1 MIEQKY
7 TEVFEFIKLNL
18 VPKNQFDESQKEIFR
33 LKSALENATEKLNEM
48 KLECEEQKDTIDI
61 IQAEKDSLQA
71 EKVNLEATKKTF
83 EVKLNEVCL
92 KLKQKTKQYDSLLKS
107 QREQTILEMTKNS
120 KQKDVETNK
129 ADIQKIKEEPNE
141 IRIVNV
147 PSSIPACQN
156 GSTTKTGTKRKLS
169 SKEDVQRTKAKR
181 KKSMLSREAG
191 PSSSRTTTKP
201 TRKFSCESCLDNWG
215 LEIKYHYLG
224 NPEKSD
230 APDPKQSI
238 QTFSSFEDYKNH
250 HIVAHSLSLEYVCK
264 EESCHLYSDHNDQ
277 GLWPHGDINCE
288 ICNLSFKLQKHHDE
302 HMKFEHAD
310 INMLGN
316 KETYDLFLKYQGVSD
331 Q

>member
-33 LKSALENATEKLNEM
+33 LKSALDNATEKLNEM
-48 KLECEEQKDTIDI
+48 QLECEEQKDTIDI

-71 EKVNLEATKKTF
+71 EKENLEATKKTF
-83 EVKLNEVCL
+83 EVKFNEVSL
-92 KLKQKTKQYDSLLKS
+92 KLKQKTKQYDFLLKS
-107 QREQTILEMTKNS
+107 QTKN
-120 KQKDVETNK
+120 QKDAESIT
-129 ADIQKIKEEPNE
+129 AGIQKIKEEPNE

-147 PSSIPACQN
+147 PSSTPARQN
-156 GSTTKTGTKRKLS
+156 GSTTKTGTKRVHS
-169 SKEDVQRTKAKR
+169 SKDEVQRTKAKR
-181 KKSMLSREAG
+181 KKSMLSKTDN
-191 PSSSRTTTKP
+191 PSSSRTTGTTKP
-201 TRKFSCESCLDNWG
+201 THKFSCESCLDNWG

-224 NPEKSD
+224 NPEKRD
-230 APDPKQSI
+230 APDPKQNI

-310 INMLGN
+310 INMLSN

>member
-33 LKSALENATEKLNEM
+33 LKSALDTATEKLNEM
-48 KLECEEQKDTIDI
+48 QLECEEQKDTIDI

-71 EKVNLEATKKTF
+71 EKENLEATKKTF
-83 EVKLNEVCL
+83 EVKFNEVSL
-92 KLKQKTKQYDSLLKS
+92 KLKQKTKQYDFLLKS
-107 QREQTILEMTKNS
+107 QTKN
-120 KQKDVETNK
+120 QKDAESIT

-147 PSSIPACQN
+147 PSSTPARQN
-156 GSTTKTGTKRKLS
+156 GSTTKTGTKRVHP
-169 SKEDVQRTKAKR
+169 SKDEVQRTKAKR
-181 KKSMLSREAG
+181 KKSMLSKEAV
-191 PSSSRTTTKP
+191 PSSRTTTKP
-201 TRKFSCESCLDNWG
+201 PRKFSCESCLDNWG

-230 APDPKQSI
+230 APDPKQNI

-288 ICNLSFKLQKHHDE
+288 ICNLSFKLQKHHNE

-310 INMLGN
+310 INMLSN
-316 KETYDLFLKYQGVSD
+316 KETFDLFLKYQGV
-331 Q
+331 

>member
-7 TEVFEFIKLNL
+7 TEVFEFIKSNL

-48 KLECEEQKDTIDI
+48 QLECEDQKDTIDI

-71 EKVNLEATKKTF
+71 EKENLEATKKTF
-83 EVKLNEVCL
+83 EVKFNEVSL
-92 KLKQKTKQYDSLLKS
+92 KLKQKTKQYDFLLKS
-107 QREQTILEMTKNS
+107 QTKN
-120 KQKDVETNK
+120 QKDAESITV
-129 ADIQKIKEEPNE
+129 DIQKIKEEPNE

-147 PSSIPACQN
+147 PSSTPARQN
-156 GSTTKTGTKRKLS
+156 GSTTKTGTKRVHS
-169 SKEDVQRTKAKR
+169 SKDEVQRTKAKR
-181 KKSMLSREAG
+181 KKSMLPKADNL
-191 PSSSRTTTKP
+191 SSSRTTTKP
-201 TRKFSCESCLDNWG
+201 THKFSCESCLDNWG

-224 NPEKSD
+224 NPEKRD
-230 APDPKQSI
+230 APDPKQNI

-310 INMLGN
+310 INMLSN

>member
-18 VPKNQFDESQKEIFR
+18 IPKNQFDESQKEIFR
-33 LKSALENATEKLNEM
+33 LKSALDNATEKLNEM
-48 KLECEEQKDTIDI
+48 QLECEEQKDTIDI

-71 EKVNLEATKKTF
+71 EKENLEATKKTF
-83 EVKLNEVCL
+83 EVKFNEVSL
-92 KLKQKTKQYDSLLKS
+92 KLKQKTKQYDFLLKS
-107 QREQTILEMTKNS
+107 QTKN
-120 KQKDVETNK
+120 QKDAESIT
-129 ADIQKIKEEPNE
+129 AGIQKIKEEANE

-147 PSSIPACQN
+147 PSSTPARQN
-156 GSTTKTGTKRKLS
+156 GSTTKTGTKRVHS
-169 SKEDVQRTKAKR
+169 SKDDIQRTKAKR
-181 KKSMLSREAG
+181 KKSMLSKEAD
-191 PSSSRTTTKP
+191 PSSRTTTKP
-201 TRKFSCESCLDNWG
+201 THKFSCESCLDNWG

-224 NPEKSD
+224 NPEKRD
-230 APDPKQSI
+230 APDPKQNI

-310 INMLGN
+310 INMLSN

>member
-33 LKSALENATEKLNEM
+33 LKSALDNATEKLNEM
-48 KLECEEQKDTIDI
+48 QLECEEQKDTIDI

-71 EKVNLEATKKTF
+71 EKENLEATKKTF
-83 EVKLNEVCL
+83 EVKFNEVSL
-92 KLKQKTKQYDSLLKS
+92 KLKQKTKQYDFLLKS
-107 QREQTILEMTKNS
+107 QTKN
-120 KQKDVETNK
+120 QKDAESIT

-147 PSSIPACQN
+147 PSSTPARQN
-156 GSTTKTGTKRKLS
+156 GSTTKTGTKRVHP
-169 SKEDVQRTKAKR
+169 SKDEVQRTKAKR
-181 KKSMLSREAG
+181 KKSMLSKEAD
-191 PSSSRTTTKP
+191 PSSRITTKP
-201 TRKFSCESCLDNWG
+201 PRKFSCESCLDNWG

-230 APDPKQSI
+230 APDPKQNI

-310 INMLGN
+310 INMLSN